1 MKAIESQI
9 GGEHYKNMKF
19 QPIQL
24 ITSLK
29 CSFIQ
34 GCIIKYITRY
44 KYKNGAE
51 DIKKCINYAQ
61 LAIELNNR
69 KCCDPDALFQ
79 IKKYINDNQLSMLQQ
94 KILTGAIYNKY
105 KQVIAC
111 CNLLLELEYTKKS

>member
-44 KYKNGAE
+44 KYKNGTE
-51 DIKKCINYAQ
+51 DIKKCIHYAQ

-69 KCCDPDALFQ
+69 KYCDHDALFQ

-105 KQVIAC
+105 KQVIVC

>member
-44 KYKNGAE
+44 KYKNGVE
-51 DIKKCINYAQ
+51 DIKKCIHYAQ

-69 KCCDPDALFQ
+69 KYCDPDVLFQ

-94 KILTGAIYNKY
+94 KVLTGAIYNKY

>member
-51 DIKKCINYAQ
+51 DIKNVFIMLNWQ
-61 LAIELNNR
+61 LN
-69 KCCDPDALFQ
+69 
-79 IKKYINDNQLSMLQQ
+79 
-94 KILTGAIYNKY
+94 
-105 KQVIAC
+105 
-111 CNLLLELEYTKKS
+111 